1 MSEPWYQMSGPSA
14 KDVRR
19 DVLKELNII
28 KVSKIEFETER
39 GKIINDTIMEIIP
52 DSRNDFGS
60 WRGYS
65 TFGIVKKIAK
75 EIIKEVK
82 KKYALL
88 IIKKKLIH
96 YCMYKLYNP
105 DNGIMMIKTSKKTKV
120 GKILD

>member
-88 IIKKKLIH
+88 IIKKKLIP